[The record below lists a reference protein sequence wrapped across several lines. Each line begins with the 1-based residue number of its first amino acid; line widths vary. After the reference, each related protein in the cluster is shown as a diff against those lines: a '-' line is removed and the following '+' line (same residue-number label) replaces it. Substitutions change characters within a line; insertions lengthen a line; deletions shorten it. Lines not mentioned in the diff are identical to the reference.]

1 MMKGERKML
10 LASALYKTYDG
21 QTILSGVDLTV
32 ADGEFLSIMGES
44 GSGKSTLLN
53 ILAGNL
59 RPDSGKVTLDGRSIT
74 DMGEQELAALRRTK
88 LGFVYQSLNLIPT
101 LNGEDNILLP
111 LYLDRQN
118 IRAGRENM
126 TALVKKLRI
135 EHLLHA
141 MPHTMSGGERQRV
154 AIARAMIH
162 DPRVLMLDEPTG
174 SLDSRSTDEVME
186 LLQMLNQEY
195 GVTVIQVTH
204 SNHTAAFGN
213 RSVYLSDG
221 GLRML

>member
-1 MMKGERKML
+1 ML
-10 LASALYKTYDG
+10 LARALYKTYEG
-21 QTILSGVDLTV
+21 HPILSGVDLTV

-59 RPDSGKVTLDGRSIT
+59 CPDSGSVQLDGRSIT
-74 DMGEQELAALRRTK
+74 DMSEKELASLRRRE

-111 LYLDRQN
+111 LYLDRQS
-118 IRAGRENM
+118 ISKGREKM
-126 TALVKKLRI
+126 MALVKKLRI
-135 EHLLHA
+135 EHLLTS
-141 MPHTMSGGERQRV
+141 MPHKMSGGERQRV

-162 DPRVLMLDEPTG
+162 DPSILMLDEPTG
-174 SLDSRSTDEVME
+174 SLDSRSTDEVMR
-186 LLQMLNQEY
+186 LLQMLNREY

-204 SNHTAAFGN
+204 SSHTAAFGD
-213 RSVYLSDG
+213 RSVYLCDG
-221 GLRML
+221 GLKEL